1 MMGLLRCR
9 RAAASSPWP
18 GRCGRGWCI
27 GWLLSADRLFYN
39 WADWCATSDSGADLL
54 WRVKDDLRLP
64 YLELLPDGSYR
75 SVLVKTAQPGSG
87 RDALIEAAR
96 RGEDLDPALARHVR
110 VVEYEADGPDGG
122 GEMIALITTIAD
134 HRAAPAAALAG
145 TYHHRWDHETANG
158 RSSRPSCAA
167 RGGSCGPAARNSSSR
182 RSGGIS

>member
-1 MMGLLRCR
+1 V
-9 RAAASSPWP
+9 AAAEE
-18 GRCGRGWCI
+18 

-39 WADWCATSDSGADLL
+39 WADWCAASDSGADLL

-96 RGEDLDPALARHVR
+96 CGEDLDPALARHVR

-122 GEMIALITTIAD
+122 GELIALLRQPRPR
-134 HRAAPAAALAG
+134 RAGDLALSPDRLGPERPDLRRGRRGLDRPRPGQLRQGRPNRPPGRRPGLSPSAG
-145 TYHHRWDHETANG
+145 
-158 RSSRPSCAA
+158 
-167 RGGSCGPAARNSSSR
+167 
-182 RSGGIS
+182 